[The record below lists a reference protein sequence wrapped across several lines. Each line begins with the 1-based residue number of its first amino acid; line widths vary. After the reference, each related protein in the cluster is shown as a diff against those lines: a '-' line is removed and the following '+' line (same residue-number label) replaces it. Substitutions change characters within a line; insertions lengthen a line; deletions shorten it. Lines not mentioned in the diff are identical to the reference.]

1 MNERQ
6 PARNGGLL
14 DPTVSLGRFAGVR
27 VGLNWSWLII
37 FILIVWSLGTSY
49 FPSRYPFLTGAAYF
63 WMGVAAAILFFGS
76 LLLHELGHAFQARR
90 EGMQIDGIT
99 LWLFGGVARFKGMF
113 PTAGAEFR
121 IAIAGPLVTLGL
133 SGAFI
138 VLAALVPSTQALHG
152 VLAWVGYVN
161 LLLLVFNLMPALPLD
176 GGRVLRSI
184 LWRTR
189 GDFYWATAIAGGIGR
204 AFGFLLI
211 GGGVVLVIFYGTF
224 SAAWFAVV
232 GWFLLRA
239 AEAERRYGV
248 ARRALSG
255 LRVGD
260 LMVRNPVTAHPDE
273 TIATFMGGTAGMSR
287 HALYPVVRGGELVG
301 VLPFGR
307 VAHIPRDEWPRRAV
321 GECMLPAGEL
331 PVLSEDED
339 LMDALTE
346 LSEAERRR
354 GVVLRDGRFVGLLSL
369 TDIERVLAERP
380 RREGGSPTEPRP
392 GSAGFSRSS

>member
-37 FILIVWSLGTSY
+37 FILLVWSLGTSY

-176 GGRVLRSI
+176 GGRVLR
-184 LWRTR
+184 
-189 GDFYWATAIAGGIGR
+189 
-204 AFGFLLI
+204 
-211 GGGVVLVIFYGTF
+211 
-224 SAAWFAVV
+224 
-232 GWFLLRA
+232 
-239 AEAERRYGV
+239 
-248 ARRALSG
+248 
-255 LRVGD
+255 
-260 LMVRNPVTAHPDE
+260 
-273 TIATFMGGTAGMSR
+273 
-287 HALYPVVRGGELVG
+287 
-301 VLPFGR
+301 
-307 VAHIPRDEWPRRAV
+307 
-321 GECMLPAGEL
+321 
-331 PVLSEDED
+331 
-339 LMDALTE
+339 
-346 LSEAERRR
+346 
-354 GVVLRDGRFVGLLSL
+354 
-369 TDIERVLAERP
+369 
-380 RREGGSPTEPRP
+380 
-392 GSAGFSRSS
+392 